1 MHLSHRAAK
10 PNSTVLSLLAAA
22 AVTAVALVAL
32 FAVQPAIAG
41 SGGVSTGGD
50 KRVGSAKQSTA
61 SKTKY
66 KRLWGRV
73 SSRDRRWARR
83 TSDCESGRNPKA
95 IGGNGRYRGAFQF
108 MKATWRAA
116 PKSPGGDPV
125 IYTYKTQAVVA
136 VALKRREG
144 RQHWPSCG

>member
-10 PNSTVLSLLAAA
+10 PNSKVLILLAAA

-32 FAVQPAIAG
+32 LAVQPAVAG

-50 KRVGSAKQSTA
+50 KRVGKANQSTA
-61 SKTKY
+61 SKTRY
-66 KRLWGRV
+66 KRMWGRV
-73 SSRDRRWARR
+73 SSRNKRWARR

-95 IGGNGRYRGAFQF
+95 IGGSGRYRGAFQF

-125 IYTYKTQAVVA
+125 VYTYKTQAVVA

-144 RQHWPSCG
+144 RHHWPSCG

>member
-1 MHLSHRAAK
+1 LF
-10 PNSTVLSLLAAA
+10 LLAAA
-22 AVTAVALVAL
+22 VVTAVVVVAL

-41 SGGVSTGGD
+41 SGGVATGGD
-50 KRVGSAKQSTA
+50 KRVGSVKQSAA

-66 KRLWGRV
+66 KRLWTRV
-73 SSRDRRWARR
+73 STRNRRWARR
-83 TSDCESGRNPKA
+83 TSACESGRNPKA

-125 IYTYKTQAVVA
+125 VYTYKTQAVVA
-136 VALKRREG
+136 VALKRRDG
-144 RQHWPSCG
+144 RHHWPSCG

>member
-1 MHLSHRAAK
+1 MHFSHRAAK
-10 PNSTVLSLLAAA
+10 PNFKVLIVLAVAVATGAVLLA
-22 AVTAVALVAL
+22 LL
-32 FAVQPAIAG
+32 AVQPAIAG
-41 SGGVSTGGD
+41 SGGITTGGEE
-50 KRVGSAKQSTA
+50 RVGKAKQSTA
-61 SKTKY
+61 SKTRY
-66 KRLWGRV
+66 KQLWSRV
-73 SSRDRRWARR
+73 STRNKRWASR

-125 IYTYKTQAVVA
+125 RYTYKTQAVVA

-144 RQHWPSCG
+144 RHHWPSCG